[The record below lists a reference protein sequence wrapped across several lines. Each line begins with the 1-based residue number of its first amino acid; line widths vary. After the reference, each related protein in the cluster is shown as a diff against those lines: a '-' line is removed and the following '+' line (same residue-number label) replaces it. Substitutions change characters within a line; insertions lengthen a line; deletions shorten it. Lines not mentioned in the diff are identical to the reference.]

1 MHFHCL
7 LLINCVERRI
17 GFMPTVL
24 GKGNEMIHYE
34 NPLVCCLF
42 ANYIV
47 FFFRFGE
54 RSTMICGK
62 SCDFVPTFRI
72 FCNPNFLSVTVH
84 KGLFNDVITF
94 GGIQTSSLPLVIL
107 SSIGYPPPLCTS
119 KWRENFIR
127 DKTACAG
134 SLGII
139 SFQFRCSFYVLV

>member
-1 MHFHCL
+1 MIHNDSSKNHSSEFTILHFHCL

-17 GFMPTVL
+17 GFMSTVL

-34 NPLVCCLF
+34 NPLVCCLL

-47 FFFRFGE
+47 FFFCFGE
-54 RSTMICGK
+54 RSTMIYGK

-94 GGIQTSSLPLVIL
+94 RGIQTPSLPLVIM
-107 SSIGYPPPLCTS
+107 SSFGYPPPCVCVGGE
-119 KWRENFIR
+119 KN
-127 DKTACAG
+127 
-134 SLGII
+134 
-139 SFQFRCSFYVLV
+139 